1 MLIQSDG
8 RPDEESSGYA
18 AQNYSLTFSVD
29 YPERLSRLK
38 TAFRLILV
46 IPILVV
52 AAVLVGSEA
61 IGGGRTAT
69 FAVEPY
75 FRVTVPTFITIAGL
89 LVLAPLLM
97 ILFRRKYPRWW
108 FDWNLQLLR
117 FQNRVNVYL
126 FLLRDEYP
134 STDEEQAVHLDM
146 RYPDAVELNR
156 WLPLV
161 KWLLAIPHYLILFVL
176 GLVSLVAVV
185 IAWFA
190 ILITGR
196 YPCALFDFIVGF
208 LRWNN
213 RVIAYAF
220 VLTTDRYPPF
230 RLMP

>member
-52 AAVLVGSEA
+52 VAVLVGSEA

-75 FRVTVPTFITIAGL
+75 FSVTVPSFMTIAGL

-97 ILFRRKYPRWW
+97 ILFRRKYPRWG

-176 GLVSLVAVV
+176 GVVSLVAVV
-185 IAWFA
+185 IACS
-190 ILITGR
+190 R
-196 YPCALFDFIVGF
+196 S
-208 LRWNN
+208 
-213 RVIAYAF
+213 
-220 VLTTDRYPPF
+220 
-230 RLMP
+230 